1 MPGTLEQR
9 IRARAH
15 QIWEQ
20 EGRPQGREHD
30 HWEKARILV
39 SIEDDK
45 SSLKPVEP
53 ERPEPAQVMENLGE
67 FPSALTD
74 EGDRQQF
81 PSAKAR
87 APAGEEG
94 GRRRS
99 QDREEARIDTLR
111 RSLPREQSLRKRVT

>member
-1 MPGTLEQR
+1 MFALARRGLAMEPTMPGTLEQR

-53 ERPEPAQVMENLGE
+53 ERPESAQLRENLGE

-81 PSAKAR
+81 PSRKAKAPAARNKAAGSVRRTAKKR
-87 APAGEEG
+87 A
-94 GRRRS
+94 
-99 QDREEARIDTLR
+99 
-111 RSLPREQSLRKRVT
+111 

>member
-1 MPGTLEQR
+1 MEPTMPGTLEQR

-20 EGRPQGREHD
+20 EGRPQGRERD

-87 APAGEEG
+87 LPAARRKAAAP
-94 GRRRS
+94 
-99 QDREEARIDTLR
+99 
-111 RSLPREQSLRKRVT
+111 RKTAKAKK

>member
-1 MPGTLEQR
+1 MEPTMAGPLEQR

-20 EGRPQGREHD
+20 EGRPEGREHD

-45 SSLKPVEP
+45 SSLKPVGP

-74 EGDRQQF
+74 EGDRQQS
-81 PSAKAR
+81 PSRKVRTPAVRKKATGSVRKTAKTR
-87 APAGEEG
+87 A
-94 GRRRS
+94 
-99 QDREEARIDTLR
+99 
-111 RSLPREQSLRKRVT
+111 

>member
-20 EGRPQGREHD
+20 EGRPQGRERD

-53 ERPEPAQVMENLGE
+53 ERPEPAQMMENLGE

-74 EGDRQQF
+74 DGDRQQF
-81 PSAKAR
+81 PSAKAE
-87 APAGEEG
+87 APAPKKAAG
-94 GRRRS
+94 GV
-99 QDREEARIDTLR
+99 
-111 RSLPREQSLRKRVT
+111 RKAAKKRA

>member
-1 MPGTLEQR
+1 MEPTMPGTLEQR

-53 ERPEPAQVMENLGE
+53 ERPEPAQLMENLGE

-74 EGDRQQF
+74 EGDR
-81 PSAKAR
+81 SSSLR
-87 APAGEEG
+87 
-94 GRRRS
+94 GRRK
-99 QDREEARIDTLR
+99 R
-111 RSLPREQSLRKRVT
+111 RGAEHSRRQRRRPKKRA

>member
-1 MPGTLEQR
+1 MEPTMPGTLEQR

-45 SSLKPVEP
+45 SSRKPVEP

-67 FPSALTD
+67 FPSAPID

-87 APAGEEG
+87 APAPKKAAG
-94 GRRRS
+94 GV
-99 QDREEARIDTLR
+99 
-111 RSLPREQSLRKRVT
+111 RKAAKKRA

>member
-20 EGRPQGREHD
+20 EGRPQGRERD

-53 ERPEPAQVMENLGE
+53 KRAEPSQVMDNLGE

-74 EGDRQQF
+74 EGDREQF
-81 PSAKAR
+81 PSAKVKTPAR
-87 APAGEEG
+87 KKAP
-94 GRRRS
+94 S
-99 QDREEARIDTLR
+99 V
-111 RSLPREQSLRKRVT
+111 PRKTAKAKK

>member
-1 MPGTLEQR
+1 MEPTMPGTLEQR

-20 EGRPQGREHD
+20 EGRPQGRERD

-53 ERPEPAQVMENLGE
+53 ERPELAQVMENLGE

-81 PSAKAR
+81 PSAKLK
-87 APAGEEG
+87 APA
-94 GRRRS
+94 RKKAS
-99 QDREEARIDTLR
+99 SA
-111 RSLPREQSLRKRVT
+111 PRKTVKKRA